1 MRDFDR
7 IGQASDGMPVRQPAQ
22 MEERAMA
29 GAPLLPCILCDQVPG
44 APDCAGG
51 TWRIVC
57 PICGRTAK
65 GSLEAD
71 ARGQWAEMN
80 AKTARPLGPALDLLD
95 SIEAAMCD
103 LEAIRQIPGAMDV
116 WHRWMDDLNELRKL
130 AEEEEGRR

>member
-7 IGQASDGMPVRQPAQ
+7 IGQASDGMPVREPAQ
-22 MEERAMA
+22 VEARAMA

-57 PICGRTAK
+57 PICGRAAK
-65 GSLEAD
+65 GSFEAE
-71 ARGQWAEMN
+71 ARGRWAEMN
-80 AKTARPLGPALDLLD
+80 AKGPKSMSRVLETLDG
-95 SIEAAMCD
+95 IESAMCD

-116 WHRWMDDLNELRKL
+116 WHRWMDDLRELRKL
-130 AEEEEGRR
+130 AEEEGGRR

>member
-7 IGQASDGMPVRQPAQ
+7 IGQASDGMPVREPAQ
-22 MEERAMA
+22 VEARAMA

-57 PICGRTAK
+57 PICGRAAK

-71 ARGQWAEMN
+71 ARGRWAGMN
-80 AKTARPLGPALDLLD
+80 AKGPESMSRVLETLDG
-95 SIEAAMCD
+95 IESAMCD

-116 WHRWMDDLNELRKL
+116 WHRWMDDLRELRKL
-130 AEEEEGRR
+130 AGEEGGRR

>member
-29 GAPLLPCILCDQVPG
+29 RAPLLPCILCDQVPG

-65 GSLEAD
+65 GGSEAD

-80 AKTARPLGPALDLLD
+80 AKTPKPLAPALELLD
-95 SIEAAMCD
+95 SIEEMMCG

-130 AEEEEGRR
+130 AGEEEGRR

>member
-7 IGQASDGMPVRQPAQ
+7 IGQASDGMPVREPAQ

-29 GAPLLPCILCDQVPG
+29 RAPLLPCILCDQVPG

-65 GSLEAD
+65 GSFEAD

-80 AKTARPLGPALDLLD
+80 AKAPKPLAPALELLD
-95 SIEAAMCD
+95 SIEEMMCG
-103 LEAIRQIPGAMDV
+103 LEAIRQIPGAMGV
-116 WHRWMDDLNELRKL
+116 WHRWMDDLKELRKL